1 MAEYAPLRQ
10 DLWCFLKTRPCAAV
24 VRRRR
29 VTLESGSEGT
39 LNGGDDADRRGGALK
54 VAVIGTGIV
63 GSSVAYRLSEDGAE
77 VVLIDGAEPGSGT
90 TSTSFAWIN
99 ANNKLP
105 RDYFE
110 LNVAGMGEHERLRDE
125 IGGDW
130 LYSSG
135 NLIWAADEE
144 QENLE
149 KRVERLRSWSYAA
162 EMLPASTVSREL
174 EPEATFP
181 DPNLKIAHFAEE
193 SWTDAPALTR
203 TLVEAAARNGA
214 DKFFGNAVRG
224 IEVEDEG
231 VMLQRE
237 FGDTVHAD
245 VVVNAT
251 GAKAASVAEMVG
263 RELPLDVFPG
273 LLVRVAVP
281 GEPLRHLMHTPHINV
296 RPDGPG
302 YVLLHHDSVDER
314 LTDDFAGTEDPLCA
328 ELLERARLVLPALE
342 EAEVVEA
349 RYGMRPV
356 PADGH
361 PCVGALSKI
370 PGYYEAVTHS
380 GVTLGPLIGRLLAR
394 EILTGAVDSLIAP
407 FRADRLP
414 STRA

>member
-1 MAEYAPLRQ
+1 M
-10 DLWCFLKTRPCAAV
+10 
-24 VRRRR
+24 
-29 VTLESGSEGT
+29 
-39 LNGGDDADRRGGALK
+39 K
-54 VAVIGTGIV
+54 VAVIGAGIV
-63 GSSVAYRLSEDGAE
+63 GSSVAYRLSEGGAE
-77 VVLIDGAEPGSGT
+77 VLLIDGAEPGSGT

-130 LYSSG
+130 LYSTG
-135 NLIWAADEE
+135 NLIWAVGEE

-162 EMLPASTVSREL
+162 EMLPVCTVSEEL
-174 EPEATFP
+174 EPDATFP
-181 DPNLKIAHFAEE
+181 DQDLQIAHFPEE
-193 SWTDAPALTR
+193 SWTDAPALTK
-203 TLVEAAARNGA
+203 TLVEAAGRNGA
-214 DKFFGNAVRG
+214 QKRFGNAVRR
-224 IEVEDEG
+224 IEVEGEG
-231 VMLQRE
+231 VALRLE
-237 FGDTVHAD
+237 DGDDIYVD

-281 GEPLRHLMHTPHINV
+281 GEPLRHLMHTPRINV

-328 ELLERARLVLPALE
+328 ELLERARLVLQALE

-349 RYGMRPV
+349 RFGMRPV
-356 PADGH
+356 PADGYS
-361 PCVGALSKI
+361 CVGALSAI

-394 EILTGAVDSLIAP
+394 EILIGEVDPLIAP
-407 FRADRLP
+407 FRADRFP
-414 STRA
+414 STQA

>member
-1 MAEYAPLRQ
+1 MAQYAPLRQ
-10 DLWCFLKTRPCAAV
+10 DLWCFLKTRPCVAM

-29 VTLESGSEGT
+29 VTLESGPEGT

-77 VVLIDGAEPGSGT
+77 VVLIDGAKPGSGT

-130 LYSSG
+130 LYSTG

-162 EMLPASTVSREL
+162 EMLPASTVSKEL

-181 DPNLKIAHFAEE
+181 DPELQIAHFPEE
-193 SWTDAPALTR
+193 SWTDAPALAR
-203 TLVEAAARNGA
+203 MLVQAAGRNGA
-214 DKFFGNAVRG
+214 HKHLGSAVRG
-224 IEVEDEG
+224 IEVEDGG
-231 VMLQRE
+231 VTLQLE
-237 FGDTVHAD
+237 DGEVHAD
-245 VVVNAT
+245 AVVNAT

-281 GEPLRHLMHTPHINV
+281 GEPLSHLMHTPRINV

-328 ELLERARLVLPALE
+328 ELLERARPVL
-342 EAEVVEA
+342 
-349 RYGMRPV
+349 
-356 PADGH
+356 
-361 PCVGALSKI
+361 
-370 PGYYEAVTHS
+370 
-380 GVTLGPLIGRLLAR
+380 
-394 EILTGAVDSLIAP
+394 
-407 FRADRLP
+407 
-414 STRA
+414 

>member
-1 MAEYAPLRQ
+1 MARRP
-10 DLWCFLKTRPCAAV
+10 TRPSGAC
-24 VRRRR
+24 RRTPQPRLR
-29 VTLESGSEGT
+29 LA
-39 LNGGDDADRRGGALK
+39 GGNDPARCGGALK
-54 VAVIGTGIV
+54 VAVMGAGIV
-63 GSSVAYRLSEDGAE
+63 GASSAYQLSEGGAE
-77 VVLIDGAEPGSGT
+77 VIVIDRAEPGSGT
-90 TSTSFAWIN
+90 TSTSFAWVN

-105 RDYFE
+105 RNYFE
-110 LNVAGMGEHERLRDE
+110 LNVAGMREHERLHGE

-130 LYSSG
+130 LHSTG
-135 NLIWAADEE
+135 NLILASDEE

-162 EMLPASTVSREL
+162 EMLPASTVSKEL

-181 DPNLKIAHFAEE
+181 DPDLQIAHFPEE
-193 SWTDAPALTR
+193 SWTDAQALTK
-203 TLVEAAARNGA
+203 TLVEAAGRNGA
-214 DKFFGNAVRG
+214 HNHCENTVRG
-224 IEVEDEG
+224 IEVEGEG
-231 VMLQRE
+231 VTVRLE
-237 FGDTVHAD
+237 DGDAIYAD

-281 GEPLRHLMHTPHINV
+281 GEPLRHLMHTPRINV

-302 YVLLHHDSVDER
+302 YVLLHHDSADAR

-328 ELLERARLVLPALE
+328 ELLERARLIFQALE
-342 EAEVVEA
+342 DAEVVEA
-349 RYGMRPV
+349 RFGMRPV

-361 PCVGALSKI
+361 SCVGALSGI

-394 EILTGAVDSLIAP
+394 EILTGEVDPLIAP
-407 FRADRLP
+407 FRADRFP
-414 STRA
+414 STQA